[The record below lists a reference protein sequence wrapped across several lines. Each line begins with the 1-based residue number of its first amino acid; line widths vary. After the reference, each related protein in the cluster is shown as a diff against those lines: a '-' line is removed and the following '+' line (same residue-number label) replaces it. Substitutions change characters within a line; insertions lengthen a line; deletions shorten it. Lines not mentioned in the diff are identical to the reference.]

1 MLKTDTTIYIINY
14 FFSLHET
21 MESSTRIKD
30 ARDVI
35 EAMILKEKRFYKC
48 QNYLSFST
56 TATQASAPVPTSSP
70 LQIVEGI
77 AIFFRNLPLAKAKD
91 AECCIS
97 PGGSISEIY
106 HDSNQISSASFRQHV
121 KDGNCRATRLNDHQ
135 LQEQQQNLK
144 YRSSRETLCLSAW
157 RHQMVDWA
165 CAVCQVFNINESVLE
180 IAFNIL
186 DRYVTIELTQD
197 EKGGSIP
204 VTREDFQL
212 FSMVSFYISS
222 KVSNRYQKL
231 KLYDLIDMAQGY
243 YTEADITTTE
253 RDILTAL
260 NWHVHPPTIIDYC
273 DVYLN
278 LFPRQQQDGRQNDME
293 YSIISSQSSLYS
305 EICVAEKEMLEYKC
319 ECIAENVLDDEFFL
333 DKSNSVTAL
342 AIVLL
347 ATDAS
352 RGCGRDPTAL
362 QTFLLNVQGVV
373 NVHKPQFDSV
383 LRRLERFC

>member
-1 MLKTDTTIYIINY
+1 
-14 FFSLHET
+14 
-21 MESSTRIKD
+21 
-30 ARDVI
+30 
-35 EAMILKEKRFYKC
+35 
-48 QNYLSFST
+48 
-56 TATQASAPVPTSSP
+56 
-70 LQIVEGI
+70 
-77 AIFFRNLPLAKAKD
+77 
-91 AECCIS
+91 
-97 PGGSISEIY
+97 
-106 HDSNQISSASFRQHV
+106 
-121 KDGNCRATRLNDHQ
+121 
-135 LQEQQQNLK
+135 
-144 YRSSRETLCLSAW
+144 
-157 RHQMVDWA
+157 MVDWA

-293 YSIISSQSSLYS
+293 YSIISTQSSLYS